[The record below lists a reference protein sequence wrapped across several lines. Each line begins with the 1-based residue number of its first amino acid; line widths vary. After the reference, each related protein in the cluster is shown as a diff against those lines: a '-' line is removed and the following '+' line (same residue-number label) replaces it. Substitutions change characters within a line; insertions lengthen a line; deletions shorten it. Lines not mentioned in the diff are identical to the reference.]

1 MFRPGLDQGTLSAHR
16 LFSCKFSH
24 KIALVRRPCAF
35 WLRRLAQSL
44 RREFFQLLAWSMFI
58 ENSRMKWLLWDVHAH
73 FDCAG
78 LHKVL
83 HFSWQAQYFVDLDR
97 DLCDVHVHFDQ
108 NRKQQITLAALLT
121 TASEGVRGELDHLGS
136 CVLIG
141 LSVAQAGSVL
151 GGWRSLRAACRQ
163 AGINPERGRQK
174 LHVTWISIGR
184 SWFLKLGARDY
195 VAIM

>member
-1 MFRPGLDQGTLSAHR
+1 MLSAHR
-16 LFSCKFSH
+16 FFSCKFSH
-24 KIALVRRPCAF
+24 KIALVRCPRAF
-35 WLRRLAQSL
+35 RLRRLAQSAW
-44 RREFFQLLAWSMFI
+44 LA
-58 ENSRMKWLLWDVHAH
+58 L
-73 FDCAG
+73 AG
-78 LHKVL
+78 I
-83 HFSWQAQYFVDLDR
+83 HFSWQAQYFVDLDT

-121 TASEGVRGELDHLGS
+121 TASEGVRDELDHLGS
-136 CVLIG
+136 CVLIV

-174 LHVTWISIGR
+174 LHVRISIGR